1 MLYSRLQGYAMTE
14 PSQRDDAHPFVR
26 KLQSIALFTLSDD
39 ERAALYALPMQIAH
53 VDAYQ
58 DIERERDR
66 PSRCFALLDGF
77 ASTYKTT
84 RTGKRQ
90 VMAYH
95 VPGDVPDLQSL
106 HLKVLDNSVSTISPC
121 RVGFVQHD
129 AMRALFQAHPRI
141 GLAFWRMTLIDAALM
156 REWMLNIG
164 RREAYARMAH
174 LFCELITRLE
184 AVGLVV
190 DRTCP
195 LPMTQPELADAL
207 GITPVHA
214 NRTLRDLKAAEL
226 VTLRSRRLAV
236 DDWEGLKTTAEFD
249 PAYLHFCDQDAE

>member
-1 MLYSRLQGYAMTE
+1 MTE
-14 PSQRDDAHPFVR
+14 PSHRDDAHPFVR
-26 KLQSIALFTLSDD
+26 KLQSIAPFTLSDE
-39 ERAALYALPMQIAH
+39 ERAALYALPMQIARI
-53 VDAYQ
+53 DAYQ
-58 DIERERDR
+58 DIVRERDR

-84 RTGKRQ
+84 RAGKRQ

-95 VPGDVPDLQSL
+95 VAGDVPDLQSL

-129 AMRALFQAHPRI
+129 AMRALFQTHPRI
-141 GLAFWRMTLIDAALM
+141 GAAFWRMTLIDAALM

-190 DRTCP
+190 DRTCL

-207 GITPVHA
+207 GITPVHV

-226 VTLRSRRLAV
+226 VTLRGRHLTV
-236 DDWEGLKTTAEFD
+236 HDWDGLKTAAEFE
-249 PAYLHFCDQDAE
+249 PTYLHLGNHNAD